1 MGGKGQKRRGEDR
14 EEDRDMDERK
24 DREEDRDMEDRDM
37 RV

>member
-1 MGGKGQKRRGEDR
+1 MGWKGQKRRVEDR